1 MSWRIMDSTSED
13 RLLFARAADAV
24 ALCEKYSYPH
34 FIGFLDER
42 QRALLTPYFK
52 QYTGVIPLF
61 WGGHEQAERTLLG
74 AFPHFIEQDTALFPL
89 TALTFR
95 YRETAA
101 LSHRD
106 FLGTLLSTGIRR
118 EKVGDILC
126 FSGKTV
132 AFVSE
137 DVAAFLCEQITKV
150 GGEGVTLTMGLD
162 EELQFSRAYKELQ
175 MTVASPRLDNVVK
188 ALTGLSREK
197 AAAAIT
203 SALVSCDHQLC
214 QNVSKTVCEGNILS
228 IRGYGRFR
236 IVSLS
241 DRTKKDRIVLV
252 AHKYL

>member
-1 MSWRIMDSTSED
+1 MDSTSED
-13 RLLFARAADAV
+13 RLLFARAEDAV
-24 ALCEKYSYPH
+24 TLCEKHSYPH

-42 QRALLTPYFK
+42 QQAVLAPHLKRFA
-52 QYTGVIPLF
+52 GVMLCF

-74 AFPHFIEQDTALFPL
+74 VFPDFLEPDMTLFPL

-95 YRETAA
+95 YREAAA

-106 FLGTLLSTGIRR
+106 FLGTLLSLGIRR

-150 GGEGVTLTMGLD
+150 GGEGVTVTVGLD
-162 EELQFSRAYKELQ
+162 EALHFSKAYKELQ
-175 MTVASPRLDNVVK
+175 MTVASPRLDNAVK
-188 ALTGLSREK
+188 AVTGLSREK

-203 SALVSCDHQLC
+203 GGLVSCNHQPC
-214 QNVSKTVCEGNILS
+214 ENVSKAVCEGDILS

-236 IVSLS
+236 VVSLS
-241 DRTKKDRIVLV
+241 ARTKKDRIVFV